1 MPAFLAV
8 ADEEFGRQIP
18 FGFLEKVKDDFLK
31 NYGETGKNAV
41 SMSLNRVYGCAD
53 CACSRAPRRTRGR
66 ARAAAQAVPRA
77 QP

>member
-1 MPAFLAV
+1 M

-41 SMSLNRVYGCAD
+41 SMSLNRVYGCAHSQPGGASALFAFWMP
-53 CACSRAPRRTRGR
+53 CLEHERRK
-66 ARAAAQAVPRA
+66 A